1 MEGREGKKNEKI
13 KVWELKSEKKNEFTK
28 ETFKERHRTGRLPK
42 KIFDHCFDPFMGLAF
57 QWAFFFY

>member
-28 ETFKERHRTGRLPK
+28 ETFRERHRTGRLPK
-42 KIFDHCFDPFMGLAF
+42 TAEVWEDMKDISTNF
-57 QWAFFFY
+57 